1 VILAAVMP
9 HSPAEPKRNAA
20 VATVAR
26 ALTLARLA
34 GVGPFLWLLV
44 RVSRGASPGE
54 RAMLGVSYLFL
65 ALSDFFDGRLARR
78 ARAATP
84 LWARADVGADIV
96 FNVCSLGVAAWL
108 RLVGPWVPAGVA
120 LLGGRFLVR
129 SVRDGGH
136 GGYGGSGGDLPEDR
150 LGKLA
155 GVAYYVLVGWIVA
168 ELASGGVLGG
178 FALARGG
185 DAVFL
190 YTLVAFWLGRDR
202 PMSSRRR

>member
-1 VILAAVMP
+1 MP

-26 ALTLARLA
+26 ALTLARLV

-54 RAMLGVSYLFL
+54 RAMLGFSYLFL

-78 ARAATP
+78 ARAASP
-84 LWARADVGADIV
+84 LWARADVVADIV

-129 SVRDGGH
+129 SVRDGGYGRY
-136 GGYGGSGGDLPEDR
+136 GGYGGYRGSGGDLPEDR

-168 ELASGGVLGG
+168 ELAIGGVLGR
-178 FALARGG
+178 FALARAG